1 MKEHRVAQRYAR
13 AVLQLAEEQNK
24 IDRVTAD
31 FQLIEKM
38 IKSSRDFVLFLQSP
52 IINAEKKKKIFLALF
67 KDKVDE
73 LTFTFILLLANKNRE
88 MIIPAIISQYNELL
102 DEKRGMAEAE
112 VTSAAP
118 FTDKQSGV
126 IMNKLESMTKKKIRM
141 KFKSDPALIGGFK
154 VRIKDT
160 VWDGSILH
168 QFETLREK
176 FSGVGKTK

>member
-38 IKSSRDFVLFLQSP
+38 IKSSRDFVLLLQSP
-52 IINAEKKKKIFLALF
+52 IINTEKKKKIFLALF
-67 KDKVDE
+67 KDNVDE

-102 DEKRGMAEAE
+102 DEKRGIVEAE
-112 VTSAAP
+112 ITSAAP

-126 IMNKLESMTKKKIRM
+126 IMNRLESMTKKKIRM
-141 KFKSDPALIGGFK
+141 KFKNDPSLLGGFK

-176 FSGVGKTK
+176 FSGVGKIK

>member
-1 MKEHRVAQRYAR
+1 MQEHRTAQRYAR
-13 AVLQLAEEQNK
+13 AILQLAEEQNI

-52 IINAEKKKKIFLALF
+52 IINAEKKKKIFFTLF
-67 KDKVDE
+67 KDNIGE

-88 MIIPAIISQYNELL
+88 MIIPAIVSRYNELL
-102 DEKRGMAEAE
+102 DEKLGIVEAK

-118 FTDKQSGV
+118 FTNKQTDV
-126 IMNKLESMTKKKIRM
+126 IKNKLELITKKKIRI
-141 KFKSDPALIGGFK
+141 KFKNDPSLLGGFQI
-154 VRIKDT
+154 RIKDT

-176 FSGVGKTK
+176 FSGIGKTK